1 MKIKNLEDSFYWW
14 LEELP
19 VEEIEDAEAQ
29 KIIEDYREGT
39 YDVLTA
45 SQMLE
50 TFCEKSIKEWI
61 DLNNEYGRM
70 FK

>member
-50 TFCEKSIKEWI
+50 TFCEKSIREWI
-61 DLNNEYGRM
+61 DLNKQYGKM

>member
-19 VEEIEDAEAQ
+19 VEEIEDVEAQ

-39 YDVLTA
+39 YDVIQA
-45 SQMLE
+45 STMLE
-50 TFCEKSIKEWI
+50 TFCEKSIREWI

>member
-19 VEEIEDAEAQ
+19 VEEIEDVEAQ

-50 TFCEKSIKEWI
+50 TFCEKSIREWI

>member
-19 VEEIEDAEAQ
+19 VEEIEDVEAQ

>member
-1 MKIKNLEDSFYWW
+1 MKIKEFEDSFYWW
-14 LEELP
+14 LEEIP
-19 VEEIEDAEAQ
+19 VDEIEDVEAQ

-39 YDVLTA
+39 YDVTQA

-50 TFCEKSIKEWI
+50 TFCSASIKKWI
-61 DLNNEYGRM
+61 DLNREYGKM